1 MTLFQNRYRIESTRI
16 PDWDYSARGWYFVT
30 FCTKDKECSLGRA
43 VDGQMLLSDAG
54 VIAEAEMKA
63 LSTHYQNVAVDRYVI
78 MPNHVHAIVVVE
90 GTHIYSP
97 KAGVAP
103 SPIGMN
109 RPSLSTIVGGYK
121 AGVSRRCHAQG
132 IVDFAWQARF
142 HDHILRSNVS
152 VNAVRDYIDRNPE
165 NWILDPDNCAI
176 R

>member
-16 PDWDYSARGWYFVT
+16 PDWDYSARLVLRDILHEGQRM
-30 FCTKDKECSLGRA
+30 SLGRA